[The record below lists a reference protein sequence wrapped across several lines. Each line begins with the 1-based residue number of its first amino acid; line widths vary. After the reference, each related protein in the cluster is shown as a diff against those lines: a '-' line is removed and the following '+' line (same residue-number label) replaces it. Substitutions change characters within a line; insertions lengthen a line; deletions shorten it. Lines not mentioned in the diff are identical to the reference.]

1 MRAFDST
8 LTGVFSSMKGVPPRA
23 RYLACWMHREGLI
36 DSRGKVWQGTVSGL
50 ADAVGYSDGGVSS
63 SLKKL
68 VDMGFLLESRSV
80 SGRSV
85 KNYRAGPKMKFRQ
98 VGDRVLQVLEGQ
110 ERCFQVLSVPERCL
124 LAQLWLTLLES
135 GPSSAGLDKSKACV
149 VTGMGVVALAKAAGV
164 GRSTAQRLL
173 ASLHK
178 KSFIVAST
186 SEFTADGVP
195 DMTKTYFLLGPAML
209 EGAAAVFRW
218 RLDLG
223 EMLDWLAGEAEGYS
237 VNHLLAE
244 VYDGKGSA
252 ELAASLQVLND
263 PARRYY
269 ILVCLCAA
277 VSNGFLWGRKGR
289 ETGALSHI
297 EAAMLRAMSLQVT
310 GPKAWHFGIENRDPR
325 EHDGGAKLYG
335 FVAVWAGVLLDKVAA
350 AFPRPPQVDMQFDTS
365 PSYMSA
371 RHTGEAGGGLQ
382 VDAVFFNADYGNNF
396 RVKVEGWHAHFGMPM
411 PEIVGVGK

>member
-36 DSRGKVWQGTVSGL
+36 DSRGKVWQGAVSGL

-85 KNYRAGPKMKFRQ
+85 KCYRAGPKMKFRQ
-98 VGDRVLQVLEGQ
+98 EGARVLQVLEGQ

-135 GPSSAGLDKSKACV
+135 GPSSAGLDRSKTCV
-149 VTGMGVVALAKAAGV
+149 VTGVGVVALAKAAGV

-178 KSFIVAST
+178 KSFIVASI
-186 SEFTADGVP
+186 SEFTADGAA

-223 EMLDWLAGEAEGYS
+223 EMLGWLAGEAQGYS

-277 VSNGFLWGRKGR
+277 LSNGFFWGRRGR
-289 ETGALSHI
+289 ETGAIYHI
-297 EAAMLRAMSLQVT
+297 EAAMLRAMSLHVS
-310 GPKAWHFGIENRDPR
+310 GPKTRHRGIDNMESRAS
-325 EHDGGAKLYG
+325 GAGLYE

-350 AFPRPPQVDMQFDTS
+350 VFPRPPQVDMQFDTS
-365 PSYMSA
+365 PSYMSV
-371 RHTGEAGGGLQ
+371 RHTGAAGGGLQ

-396 RVKVEGWHAHFGMPM
+396 RVKIEGWHAHFGMPM
-411 PEIVGVGK
+411 PEIVGSGK

>member
-1 MRAFDST
+1 MRESDST
-8 LTGVFSSMKGVPPRA
+8 LTGIFSSMEGLPPRA
-23 RYLACWMHREGLI
+23 RFLACWMHREGLI
-36 DSRGKVWQGTVSGL
+36 DSRGKVWQGSVSGL

-63 SLKKL
+63 SLRKL

-80 SGRSV
+80 GGRAV
-85 KNYRAGPKMKFRQ
+85 KSYRAGPKMEFRQ
-98 VGDRVLQVLEGQ
+98 EGDRVLQVLLGQ

-124 LAQLWLTLLES
+124 LAQLWLTLLQS

-186 SEFTADGVP
+186 SEFTADGAA

-223 EMLDWLAGEAEGYS
+223 EMFGWLAGEAEGYS
-237 VNHLLAE
+237 VNRLMAE
-244 VYDGKGSA
+244 IYDGKGVA
-252 ELAASLQVLND
+252 ELSAGLRVLND

-269 ILVCLCAA
+269 VLVYLCAA
-277 VSNGFLWGRKGR
+277 VSNGFFWGSKGRK
-289 ETGALSHI
+289 TGVLYHV
-297 EAAMLRAMSLQVT
+297 EAAMLRSLSMQVT
-310 GPKAWHFGIENRDPR
+310 GPKTWHLGIENLGSRTS
-325 EHDGGAKLYG
+325 GAELYE
-335 FVAVWAGVLLDKVAA
+335 FVAVWAGVLLDKVVSV
-350 AFPRPPQVDMQFDTS
+350 FPRPPRIDMQFDTS
-365 PSYMSA
+365 PC
-371 RHTGEAGGGLQ
+371 
-382 VDAVFFNADYGNNF
+382 
-396 RVKVEGWHAHFGMPM
+396 
-411 PEIVGVGK
+411 

>member
-36 DSRGKVWQGTVSGL
+36 DSRGKVWQGAVSGL

-85 KNYRAGPKMKFRQ
+85 KCYRAGPKMKFRQ
-98 VGDRVLQVLEGQ
+98 EGARVLQVLEGQ

-135 GPSSAGLDKSKACV
+135 GPSSAGLDKSKTCV
-149 VTGMGVVALAKAAGV
+149 VTGVGGVALAKAAGV

-186 SEFTADGVP
+186 SEFTADGAA

-223 EMLDWLAGEAEGYS
+223 EMLGWLAGEAQGYS

-277 VSNGFLWGRKGR
+277 LSNGFFWGRRGR
-289 ETGALSHI
+289 ETGAVYHI
-297 EAAMLRAMSLQVT
+297 EAAMLRAMSLHVS
-310 GPKAWHFGIENRDPR
+310 GPKTRHRGIDNMESRAS
-325 EHDGGAKLYG
+325 GAGLYE

-350 AFPRPPQVDMQFDTS
+350 VFPRPPQVDMQFDTS
-365 PSYMSA
+365 PSYMSV
-371 RHTGEAGGGLQ
+371 RHTGATGGGLQ

-411 PEIVGVGK
+411 PEIVGSGK